1 MPEAAAAAK
10 ATGAQPSP
18 AGLARRPRL
27 RRRPGPGTRAVGTGR
42 ARRRLAP
49 LAWLAPALI
58 LIAVV
63 VLWPIAAMV
72 RTSLENITP
81 IGVTIG
87 SAGTANFRT
96 LLENPNLPGI
106 LVRTVLWVVAVV
118 GITML
123 VSLGLAQ
130 LFNQRFPG
138 RRVTRWALIA
148 PWAASVMMTALIFRW
163 MLQPDNGAINIFLHQ
178 LGIVHSFNSNTSAW
192 LGRPDSAL
200 AWMIGVAVFVS
211 LPFTTYTLLA
221 GLQAIGG
228 DLYEAARID
237 GASRWGSYR
246 SITLPLLRPA
256 FVVAVIINLINV
268 FNSFPIIWE
277 MTRGG
282 PGYATNTTT
291 VFMYTLKQSYLGEAA
306 ALSIVNFALI
316 AVIVLAYLR
325 VTNWNRQEAR

>member
-1 MPEAAAAAK
+1 MTDVAAAGAA
-10 ATGAQPSP
+10 AGERTGPAASP
-18 AGLARRPRL
+18 ARPQRSGQGRRL
-27 RRRPGPGTRAVGTGR
+27 RQ
-42 ARRRLAP
+42 RLAP
-49 LAWLAPALI
+49 LAWLAPAGI
-58 LIAVV
+58 LIGVV
-63 VLWPIAAMV
+63 VLWPIVALV
-72 RTSLENITP
+72 RTSLQNITP

-87 SAGTANFRT
+87 SAGTRNFSK
-96 LLENPNLPGI
+96 LFADPNLPGI

-123 VSLGLAQ
+123 ISLALAQ

-138 RRVTRWALIA
+138 RRIARWALIA

-178 LGIVHSFNSNTSAW
+178 LGIVHHFDSEQSSW

-221 GLQAIGG
+221 GHQGIPGE
-228 DLYEAARID
+228 LYEAAKID
-237 GASRWGSYR
+237 GASRWRSYR
-246 SITLPLLRPA
+246 SVTLPLLRPA
-256 FVVAVIINLINV
+256 FLVAVVINIMNV

-291 VFMYTLKQSYLGEAA
+291 VFMYNLKESFIGEAA
-306 ALSIVNFALI
+306 AMSIVNFTLI
-316 AVIVLAYLR
+316 IVVVLLYLR
-325 VTNWNRQEAR
+325 VNNWSRQEAL

>member
-1 MPEAAAAAK
+1 MSNVASVEEAAGEQAV
-10 ATGAQPSP
+10 P
-18 AGLARRPRL
+18 APPP
-27 RRRPGPGTRAVGTGR
+27 RRRVRGSRI
-42 ARRRLAP
+42 RRSLAP
-49 LAWLAPALI
+49 VPWLAPAVI

-63 VLWPIAAMV
+63 VIWPIVTMV
-72 RTSLENITP
+72 QTSLQQYSSLGIL
-81 IGVTIG
+81 IG
-87 SAGTANFRT
+87 SAGTQNFRD
-96 LLENPNLPGI
+96 LFSDPNLPSI

-123 VSLGLAQ
+123 LSLALAQ

-163 MLQPDNGAINIFLHQ
+163 MLQPDNGVINIFLHQ
-178 LGIVHSFNSNTSAW
+178 LGLVQYNSNESSW
-192 LGRPDSAL
+192 LGRPDSAM

-221 GLQAIGG
+221 GLQAIPGE
-228 DLYEAARID
+228 LFEAARVD
-237 GASRWGSYR
+237 GASHWESYR

-256 FVVAVIINLINV
+256 FLVALVINVMNV

-282 PGYATNTTT
+282 PGYETNTTT
-291 VFMYTLKQSYLGEAA
+291 VYMYNLKESFIGESAA
-306 ALSIVNFALI
+306 MSIVNF
-316 AVIVLAYLR
+316 VIIIVIIIFFLR
-325 VTNWNRQEAR
+325 LNNWNRQEAR